1 MHPASAEA
9 GGNINAAAENNMR
22 LKHYQEKVIKSLK
35 DYLGELYE
43 FREKYR
49 KALEFDAD
57 MAREYNFPKRA
68 WEKST
73 GNSIYHSK
81 TNSLGEPLPDIYLK
95 VPTGGGKTLLACHS
109 IDLIQKSYLKK
120 QTGLILWIVPSTQIY
135 WQTIL
140 ALKDREH
147 PYRQIL
153 DISSGGRTLIRE
165 KTEMFNR
172 LDVEENLVVMM
183 LMLPSANRQNK
194 ETLKVFRDAGGYTD
208 FFPAED
214 NYPAQEELLRKI
226 PNLDCFGEAGE
237 VFNRQIKTS
246 LGNTLKVLKPLV
258 VIDEGHRAYAENAR
272 TTIRNFNPSFIL
284 ELSATPPEGSNEL
297 VKITGRELHEEE
309 MIKLD
314 IHLTNKSSLDWKD
327 TMLASFEKQNQLE
340 KLAKEYEQ
348 NTGEY
353 IRPICLIQVERTG
366 RDQRGTDFIHAEDA
380 KEYLIKQCNVPEGHI
395 AIKSSEKDD
404 IEGIDLFANTCDI
417 RYIITKQALQEG
429 WDCSFAY
436 ILTILTNPGSATGI
450 TQLVGRILRQP
461 KAIKTKIKELDEC
474 YIYTFKP
481 NASTLVRE
489 IKTGLESEGLGDIA
503 GRLVNDDGSEVP
515 GNLKEREIQYR
526 SGFKKF
532 EGKIYLPKFVIQ
544 EKESWRDLIFGA
556 DILSEIDW
564 AKIDIAEIAEKTLA
578 DKESKEQELTLGL
591 SKEEKELLQETGRLE
606 TRGTLEIDE
615 AFLARQIAEIV
626 PNPWICYNL
635 GDHAIKLLA
644 KKYDRETIAANFV
657 FIIEELKK
665 ILERQKYILAEKVFK
680 KLVEKKKLHFFLIS
694 GKGGFVL
701 PSRIKVKSNKQ
712 LIRNDNTPIQES
724 LFDYVPEENIND
736 LEKSVAIYLDEQEKL
751 LWWYRNMSRQDY
763 HIQGWKKNRIYPD
776 FIAANKNKT
785 KKEDYD
791 TVFVLET
798 KGIHLKNEDTKYKQ
812 DVFALCRELGAKK
825 AWKELF
831 DEFPDHDF
839 EFQVVFEDEWQNK
852 INTMMQ

>member
-1 MHPASAEA
+1 
-9 GGNINAAAENNMR
+9 MR
-22 LKHYQEKVIKSLK
+22 LKHYQEKVIKALK
-35 DYLGELYE
+35 DYLGELSE
-43 FREKYR
+43 FRDKYQ

-57 MAREYNFPKRA
+57 MARDYNFPKRA

-73 GNSIYHSK
+73 GSSIYHSK
-81 TNSLGEPLPDIYLK
+81 TNSLDEPLPDIYLK

-109 IDLIQKSYLKK
+109 IDLIQKSYLKS
-120 QTGLILWIVPSTQIY
+120 QTGLILWVVPSTQIY
-135 WQTIL
+135 RQTIL
-140 ALKDREH
+140 ALKDRDH

-153 DISSGGRTLIRE
+153 DISSGGRTLVRE

-172 LDVEENLVVMM
+172 LDVDENLVVMM

-208 FFPAED
+208 FFPPED
-214 NYPAQEELLRKI
+214 NYPAQEQLLKKI
-226 PNLDCFGEAGE
+226 PNLDCFGEAG
-237 VFNRQIKTS
+237 VGFNRQIKTS
-246 LGNTLKVLKPLV
+246 LGNTLKILKPLV
-258 VIDEGHRAYAENAR
+258 VIDEGHRAYGENAR
-272 TTIRNFNPSFIL
+272 NTVRNFNPSFIL

-314 IHLTNKSSLDWKD
+314 IHLTNKTSLDWKD

-340 KLAKEYEQ
+340 KLAIEYEQ

-380 KEYLIKQCNVPEGHI
+380 KEYLIKQCNVPESHI

-436 ILTILTNPGSATGI
+436 ILTILTNPSSATAI

-481 NASTLVRE
+481 NASTLIKE
-489 IKTGLESEGLGDIA
+489 IKNGLESEGLGDIA
-503 GRLVNDDGSEVP
+503 GRLVNDEGGEGID
-515 GNLKEREIQYR
+515 NLKEREIQYR
-526 SGFKKF
+526 PNFKKF
-532 EGKIYLPKFVIQ
+532 EGRIYLPKFIIQ
-544 EKESWRDLIFGA
+544 ENESWRDFIFEV
-556 DILSEIDW
+556 DILSEINW
-564 AKIDIAEIAEKTLA
+564 TKIDISEITQKTLV
-578 DKESKEQELTLGL
+578 DNERKEQELTLGL
-591 SKEEKELLQETGRLE
+591 SKEKRELLQETGRLE
-606 TRGTLEIDE
+606 TKGTLEIDE
-615 AFLARQIAEIV
+615 AFFARQIAEVV

-635 GDHAIKLLA
+635 GDEAIKLLS
-644 KKYDRETIAANFV
+644 KKYERETIAANFV

-665 ILERQKYILAEKVFK
+665 ILEKQKNILAEKVFK

-694 GKGGFVL
+694 DKGGFLL

-712 LIRNDNTPIQES
+712 LIRNDNTPIQNS

-763 HIQGWKKNRIYPD
+763 HIQGWKKNKIYPD
-776 FIAANKNKT
+776 FIAAKKSEA

-831 DEFPDHDF
+831 DEFPDQDF
-839 EFQVVFEDEWQNK
+839 EFQVIFEDEWQNK
-852 INTMMQ
+852 INVLVQ

>member
-1 MHPASAEA
+1 
-9 GGNINAAAENNMR
+9 MR
-22 LKHYQEKVIKSLK
+22 LKHYQEKVIKALK
-35 DYLGELYE
+35 DYLSELSE
-43 FREKYR
+43 FKAKYQ

-57 MAREYNFPKRA
+57 MASDYNFPRRA

-73 GNSIYHSK
+73 GHKIYYSK
-81 TNSLGEPLPDIYLK
+81 TNSLNEPLPDIYLK

-135 WQTIL
+135 RQTIL
-140 ALKDREH
+140 ALKDRDH

-153 DISSGGRTLIRE
+153 DISSGGRTLIKE

-172 LDVEENLVVMM
+172 LDVEENLMVLM

-214 NYPAQEELLRKI
+214 NYPAQEELLKRI
-226 PNLDCFGEAGE
+226 PNLDCFGDGGDLWSANLPGG
-237 VFNRQIKTS
+237 RQVKTS
-246 LGNTLKVLKPLV
+246 LGNTLKVLKPLI
-258 VIDEGHRAYAENAR
+258 VIDEGHRAYGDNAR
-272 TTIRNFNPSFIL
+272 TTIKNFNPSFIL
-284 ELSATPPEGSNEL
+284 ELSATPPDNCNEL

-314 IHLTNKSSLDWKD
+314 IHLTNKTSLDWKA
-327 TMLASFEKQNQLE
+327 TMLASYEKQKQLE

-366 RDQRGTDFIHAEDA
+366 KDQRGKDFIHAEDA
-380 KEYLIKQCNVPEGHI
+380 KEYLIKKCNVPETHI

-404 IEGIDLFANTCDI
+404 IEGIDLFAKSCEI

-474 YIYTFKP
+474 YIFTFKP
-481 NASTLVRE
+481 NAGTLVRE
-489 IKTGLESEGLGDIA
+489 IKNGLEGEGLGDIA
-503 GRLVNDDGSEVP
+503 GRLVNDEGGDGIDNIE
-515 GNLKEREIQYR
+515 ERELEYR
-526 SGFKKF
+526 PGFKKF

-544 EKESWRDLIFGA
+544 EKESWRDLIFEA
-556 DILSEIDW
+556 DVLSEIDW
-564 AKIDIAEIAEKTLA
+564 AKIDISEIGETSLA
-578 DKESKEQELTLGL
+578 DRQSKEQELTLGL
-591 SKEEKELLQETGRLE
+591 SEEEKELLAETGRLE
-606 TRGTLEIDE
+606 TTGTLEIDE
-615 AFLARQIAEIV
+615 AFLARQISEIV
-626 PNPWICYNL
+626 PNPWICYHI
-635 GDHAIKLLA
+635 GDRAIKLLS
-644 KKYDRETIAANFV
+644 KKYERELIASNFV

-665 ILERQKYILAEKVFK
+665 ILDKQKNILAEQVFR
-680 KLVEKKKLHFFLIS
+680 KLLEQKKLHFFLIT

-701 PSRIKVKSNKQ
+701 PNRIKVKGNKQ
-712 LIRNDNTPIQES
+712 LIRSNNTAVQKS
-724 LFDYVPEENIND
+724 LFDGNVEEEFD
-736 LEKSVAIYLDEQEKL
+736 TELERSVAIYLDEQEQL
-751 LWWYRNMSRQDY
+751 LWWYRNRVRKDF
-763 HIQGWKKNRIYPD
+763 HIQGWKKNRIWPD
-776 FIAANKNKT
+776 FVTAKESKT
-785 KKEDYD
+785 SKDDYD
-791 TVFVLET
+791 KVFVLET

-812 DVFALCRELGAKK
+812 DVFALCNELGAKK

-831 DEFPDHDF
+831 NEFPDHDF

-852 INTMMQ
+852 INRMMMK

>member
-1 MHPASAEA
+1 LPIALR
-9 GGNINAAAENNMR
+9 NIQDTIMR
-22 LKHYQEKVIKSLK
+22 LKHYQEKVIKALK
-35 DYLGELYE
+35 DYLSELSE
-43 FREKYR
+43 FKAKYQ

-57 MAREYNFPKRA
+57 MASDYNFPKRA

-73 GNSIYHSK
+73 GNKIYHSK

-109 IDLIQKSYLKK
+109 IDLIQKSYLQK

-135 WQTIL
+135 RQTIL

-153 DISSGGRTLIRE
+153 DISSGGRTLIKE

-214 NYPAQEELLRKI
+214 NYPAQGELLKKI

-258 VIDEGHRAYAENAR
+258 VIDEGHRAYGENAR
-272 TTIRNFNPSFIL
+272 TTVRNFNPSFIL

-314 IHLTNKSSLDWKD
+314 IHLTNKTSLDWKD
-327 TMLASFEKQNQLE
+327 TMLASFEKQNHLE

-366 RDQRGTDFIHAEDA
+366 KEQRGKDFIHAEDA
-380 KEYLIKQCNVPEGHI
+380 KEYLIKQCNVPETHI

-404 IEGIDLFANTCDI
+404 IEGIDLFTKDCDI

-436 ILTILTNPGSATGI
+436 ILTILTNPSSATGI

-489 IKTGLESEGLGDIA
+489 IKNGLEDEGLGDIA
-503 GRLVNDDGSEVP
+503 GRLVNDEGGEGID
-515 GNLKEREIQYR
+515 NLKEREIQYR
-526 SGFKKF
+526 PGFKKF

-544 EKESWRDLIFGA
+544 EKESWRDLIFEV

-564 AKIDIAEIAEKTLA
+564 TKIDISEITEKTLA
-578 DKESKEQELTLGL
+578 DKESKEQEFTLGL

-606 TRGTLEIDE
+606 TKGTLEIDE

-635 GDHAIKLLA
+635 GDDAIKLLS
-644 KKYDRETIAANFV
+644 KKHDRETIAANFV

-665 ILERQKYILAEKVFK
+665 ILEKQKNILAEKVFR
-680 KLVEKKKLHFFLIS
+680 KLLDKKKLHFFLIS

-701 PSRIKVKSNKQ
+701 PNRIKVKGNKQ
-712 LIRNDNTPIQES
+712 LIRSNNQAVQKS
-724 LFDYVPEENIND
+724 LFDGNVEEEFD
-736 LEKSVAIYLDEQEKL
+736 TELEKSVAIYLDEQEQL
-751 LWWYRNMSRQDY
+751 LWWYRNRVRRDF
-763 HIQGWKKNRIYPD
+763 HIQGWKKNRIWPD
-776 FIAANKNKT
+776 FITAKESKT

-791 TVFVLET
+791 KVFVLET

-812 DVFALCRELGAKK
+812 DIFTLCNELGAKK
-825 AWKELF
+825 TWKELF

-852 INTMMQ
+852 INAMMQ

>member
-1 MHPASAEA
+1 
-9 GGNINAAAENNMR
+9 MR
-22 LKHYQEKVIKSLK
+22 LKHYQEKVIKALK
-35 DYLGELYE
+35 DYLGELDIARNEYE
-43 FREKYR
+43 EMLAIKPNLA
-49 KALEFDAD
+49 KHI
-57 MAREYNFPKRA
+57 NFPKDA

-73 GNSIYHSK
+73 GKTIYHSK
-81 TNSLGEPLPDIYLK
+81 TNSLNEPLPDIYLK

-135 WQTIL
+135 RQTIL

-153 DISSGGRTLIRE
+153 DISSGGRTLIKE

-172 LDVEENLVVMM
+172 LDVEENLMVLM

-214 NYPAQEELLRKI
+214 NYPAQEELLKKI
-226 PNLDCFGEAGE
+226 TNLDCFGEKEE
-237 VFNRQIKTS
+237 VFQRQIKTS
-246 LGNTLKVLKPLV
+246 LGNTLKVLQPLV
-258 VIDEGHRAYAENAR
+258 VIDEGHRAYGENAR
-272 TTIRNFNPSFIL
+272 NTVRNFNPSFIL

-314 IHLTNKSSLDWKD
+314 IHLTNKTSLDWKD

-340 KLAKEYEQ
+340 KLAKEYEE

-366 RDQRGTDFIHAEDA
+366 KDQRGSDFIHAEDA
-380 KEYLIKQCNVPEGHI
+380 KEYLIKQCNVPETHI

-404 IEGIDLFANTCDI
+404 IEGIDLFSKSCDI

-461 KAIKTKIKELDEC
+461 KAIKTKVKELDEC
-474 YIYTFKP
+474 YIFTFKP

-489 IKTGLESEGLGDIA
+489 IKNGLEDEGLGDIA
-503 GRLVNDDGSEVP
+503 GRLVNDEGGEGID
-515 GNLKEREIQYR
+515 NLKDREIQYR
-526 SGFKKF
+526 PGFKKF

-544 EKESWRDLIFGA
+544 EKESWRDLIFEV

-564 AKIDIAEIAEKTLA
+564 TKIDISEIADRTLT
-578 DKESKEQELTLGL
+578 DKKSKEQELTLGL
-591 SKEEKELLQETGRLE
+591 SKEETALLEETGRLE
-606 TRGTLEIDE
+606 TKGTLEIDE
-615 AFLARQIAEIV
+615 AFLARQISEIV

-635 GDHAIKLLA
+635 GDKAIELLA
-644 KKYDRETIAANFV
+644 KKYDRETIASNFV

-665 ILERQKYILAEKVFK
+665 ILEKQKNILAESVFK
-680 KLVEKKKLHFFLIS
+680 KLVTKKQLHFFLIS
-694 GKGGFVL
+694 DKGGFVL

-712 LIRNDNTPIQES
+712 LIRNDNTPIQKS

-763 HIQGWKKNRIYPD
+763 HIQGWKKNKIYPD
-776 FIAANKNKT
+776 FVAANKSKT

-812 DVFALCRELGAKK
+812 DVFALCNELGAKK

-852 INTMMQ
+852 INAMMQ